1 MYDAPFTL
9 HELLHATGGRLV
21 GDNAPSAVESVFTD
35 TRETAKNGLF
45 LAFSGETFDAHNY
58 LAQAVTNGA
67 TLLCVEEI
75 TPCVLQHIPPR
86 ATFREDAFIS
96 GFVHSATIT
105 LFEVE

>member
-1 MYDAPFTL
+1 MKISRWSYRV
-9 HELLHATGGRLV
+9 GGSFQIARIGCPEGKEV
-21 GDNAPSAVESVFTD
+21 QHVESVSTFGHGKATD
-35 TRETAKNGLF
+35 ATERWIKLIFIGGGWIQGNPDQG
-45 LAFSGETFDAHNY
+45 
-58 LAQAVTNGA
+58 